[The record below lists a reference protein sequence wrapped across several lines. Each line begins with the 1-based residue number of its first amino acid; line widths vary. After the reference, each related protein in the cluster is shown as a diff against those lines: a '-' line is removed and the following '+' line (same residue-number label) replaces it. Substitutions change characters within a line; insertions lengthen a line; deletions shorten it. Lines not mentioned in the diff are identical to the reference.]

1 MSNKPAT
8 SVQIDFMVNVGD
20 LFRAN
25 LALAKARLL
34 LGLGFSLM
42 LVAGLIII
50 FLTINEKVIL
60 VQTSP
65 LFIGLPLVAVGGQLL
80 RMHATCRKYVSSLSP
95 PQRLM
100 RYVFSDAADWFEVR
114 SGESFGRIG
123 WADVWKIAERPR
135 YFLIFISKYDVCVIP
150 KLALANTKELN
161 LFRRILTA
169 KLGSRTELLAQ
180 AVD

>member
-1 MSNKPAT
+1 MSDRPAAL
-8 SVQIDFMVNVGD
+8 VQIDLLANAGD
-20 LFRAN
+20 LFRAS
-25 LALAKARLL
+25 LDLAKARLL

-50 FLTINEKVIL
+50 FLTIDEKVIL

-100 RYVFSDAADWFEVR
+100 CYVFADAAEI
-114 SGESFGRIG
+114 GR
-123 WADVWKIAERPR
+123 ASCRE
-135 YFLIFISKYDVCVIP
+135 
-150 KLALANTKELN
+150 
-161 LFRRILTA
+161 
-169 KLGSRTELLAQ
+169 
-180 AVD
+180 